1 MLVFDIGCNRGEYT
15 QSWLQKDPECHVVCV
30 DANHNFNFAYEAVE
44 KTLSRI
50 TFVNKLVTA
59 KSDGTKDFFI
69 DYGQTGISTAS
80 REFMQESRFAKGS
93 KNLPPN
99 SGGWMPKPVQVQ
111 TITLDNLIE
120 EHGHPDIIKIDVE
133 GHEYE
138 VICGLSQKVSMLHFE
153 WHEEMF
159 DEVEKSIQHLK
170 KIGFKEF
177 HISGYFTTQI
187 FNNTNNSSL
196 SVFKGDIK
204 KSSKFKFKRIN
215 NFNYFEPDLVYDG
228 SSFVFF

>member
-177 HISGYFTTQI
+177 HISGYFDEGDVFEKLHYDNGGDTYNYEPTDFYSWEELISENFTQP
-187 FNNTNNSSL
+187 
-196 SVFKGDIK
+196 DR
-204 KSSKFKFKRIN
+204 RIN
-215 NFNYFEPDLVYDG
+215 YGMLFAR
-228 SSFVFF
+228 